1 MFSVVFNMKLFIF
14 LQESLLELLLSL
26 YKLTDDPQLFL
37 LAGKIILYYA
47 ENELVRAIYSHIL
60 LPCSYMLQAVAVI
73 PKSSSSSAKGQSRRF
88 TQNPRNLDSFLL

>member
-1 MFSVVFNMKLFIF
+1 MFKIVLNMKLFIF

-47 ENELVRAIYSHIL
+47 ENELVRATYSHIL
-60 LPCSYMLQAVAVI
+60 LPYSYMPYSYRLWLLF
-73 PKSSSSSAKGQSRRF
+73 QS
-88 TQNPRNLDSFLL
+88 PLKKKLLFQGIK

>member
-1 MFSVVFNMKLFIF
+1 MKLFIF

-47 ENELVRAIYSHIL
+47 ENELVRKIYSHIL
-60 LPCSYMLQAVAVI
+60 LPYSYIYHIFTGCGCYL
-73 PKSSSSSAKGQSRRF
+73 KSSSPFAKGQSRRF
-88 TQNPRNLDSFLL
+88 IQKL